1 MPGHEKFIRN
11 MVAGVNSIDIGLLVV
26 SADDGIMPQTKEH
39 FDILSYLKIPYGIVA
54 LNKIDL
60 VDDEDWLNLIEHDI
74 RRLLKNSFMENAP
87 IIRVS
92 TKNNFGIE
100 KFYDKPKPVQYLSNL
115 SLIDRHY
122 SYYQDFCMREL
133 ICQRH

>member
-1 MPGHEKFIRN
+1 MFYRP
-11 MVAGVNSIDIGLLVV
+11 
-26 SADDGIMPQTKEH
+26 TKEH

-100 KFYDKPKPVQYLSNL
+100 KLKKNINL
-115 SLIDRHY
+115 ISKQNFNKKDNRLR
-122 SYYQDFCMREL
+122 FEKNKKK
-133 ICQRH
+133 

>member
-1 MPGHEKFIRN
+1 MTIDLGFAFMSNEITIIDVPGHEKFIRN

-100 KFYDKPKPVQYLSNL
+100 
-115 SLIDRHY
+115 
-122 SYYQDFCMREL
+122 
-133 ICQRH
+133 